1 VLSSHGRTMTSVYVK
16 DEAYLEFNK
25 RYGIEPEYFDY
36 TAFYV
41 IITIAT
47 ILAVI
52 LIAINIFYCCCSEHS
67 AYWSDPDTGN
77 RFASFL
83 FVRGPKQKPMDVL
96 LV

>member
-1 VLSSHGRTMTSVYVK
+1 MLSSDGRTMTSVYVK

-52 LIAINIFYCCCSEHS
+52 LIAVSPSFMVCSLPKLNDPRNLFHS
-67 AYWSDPDTGN
+67 
-77 RFASFL
+77 
-83 FVRGPKQKPMDVL
+83 
-96 LV
+96 